1 MVVVARLQG
10 CQEEGTQ
17 VLIGHSS
24 MGVGS
29 GEVLLGVSQCL
40 IAFLGEGF
48 WVEGFVDGLEGSV
61 REGA

>member
-1 MVVVARLQG
+1 MVVVARLQS

-24 MGVGS
+24 MGVG
-29 GEVLLGVSQCL
+29 GAEVLLGVSL
-40 IAFLGEGF
+40 IIAFLGEGF
-48 WVEGFVDGLEGSV
+48 WVEGFVDGFEGSV